1 MEDKRQEMIDALRA
15 AMAEMESEEGLVS
28 FIEGHGLQSR
38 VFALSWQSDT
48 LRIDFRLP
56 FARVLSDEE
65 EQELDKARIG
75 AAIRLAVLLLAS
87 DEAGKL
93 LQDGESTISVYA
105 DDSGAGYSVA
115 DEDGAE
121 VDSGDSFEPLV
132 ARLESSLDGE
142 EGHLTIIWP

>member
-75 AAIRLAVLLLAS
+75 AAIRLAVLLLNS

>member
-15 AMAEMESEEGLVS
+15 AMAEMQSEEGLVS
-28 FIEGHGLQSR
+28 FLEGHGLQSR
-38 VFALSWQSDT
+38 VFALSWQSNT

-75 AAIRLAVLLLAS
+75 AAIRLAVLLLNS

-105 DDSGAGYSVA
+105 DDSGAGYSVVDA
-115 DEDGAE
+115 DGAE
-121 VDSGDSFEPLV
+121 VDSGEGFEPLV
-132 ARLESSLDGE
+132 ARLESSLDSE

>member
-75 AAIRLAVLLLAS
+75 AAIRLAVLLLNS

-105 DDSGAGYSVA
+105 DDSGAGYSVVDA
-115 DEDGAE
+115 DGAE
-121 VDSGDSFEPLV
+121 VDSGEGFEPLV
-132 ARLESSLDGE
+132 ARLESSLDSE